1 MASSLPPP
9 FRSLSSRSPPPL
21 YSLIQQRFP
30 FHFSFLHV
38 YICSFGNHIG
48 LSTSLSFSFFLS
60 SCYEPYPP
68 LSSLVTSDTF
78 YIVTRPLLSSSI
90 SITLTVPFNIYPYS
104 SLDPSL
110 VFSSFSTPSQQWVS
124 FISPSVQPSPS
135 LSLSAPAFS
144 LLFLNSRSFW
154 CARLKREARRWKRS
168 GKRWKF
174 FRFAG
179 QKFARTRRLT
189 RASRFRGF

>member
-1 MASSLPPP
+1 MKFPWPDFMASSLPPP

-30 FHFSFLHV
+30 FHFFLHV

-90 SITLTVPFNIYPYS
+90 FITLTVPFNIYPYS

-135 LSLSAPAFS
+135 LSY
-144 LLFLNSRSFW
+144 
-154 CARLKREARRWKRS
+154 
-168 GKRWKF
+168 
-174 FRFAG
+174 
-179 QKFARTRRLT
+179 T
-189 RASRFRGF
+189 

>member
-1 MASSLPPP
+1 MKFPWPDFMASSLPPP

-48 LSTSLSFSFFLS
+48 LSTSLSFSFFPS

-68 LSSLVTSDTF
+68 LSSLVTLDTF

-90 SITLTVPFNIYPYS
+90 SITLSPLQFHLIFILIPPSILLSCFPHFPHLHSNEFLSFPLLS
-104 SLDPSL
+104 SLPL
-110 VFSSFSTPSQQWVS
+110 L
-124 FISPSVQPSPS
+124 SPIPK
-135 LSLSAPAFS
+135 
-144 LLFLNSRSFW
+144 
-154 CARLKREARRWKRS
+154 CARLFS
-168 GKRWKF
+168 F
-174 FRFAG
+174 VP
-179 QKFARTRRLT
+179 
-189 RASRFRGF
+189 